1 MYKTKYEHLAEIEEK
16 LHMEWDEEFTT
27 MYRENKEQ
35 GFPKKSF
42 ELDNEKMRDLREKIV
57 IIEDLRMETLHREA
71 IGTPDEEELP

>member
-1 MYKTKYEHLAEIEEK
+1 
-16 LHMEWDEEFTT
+16 MEWDEEFTM

-42 ELDNEKMRDLREKIV
+42 ELDNEKMRDLREKML

-71 IGTPDEEELP
+71 IDTPDEEELP